1 MTRENR
7 RASWAKLVQEQNGS
21 GLNAAAWCRQKEL
34 NEKAFRR
41 WKRNLKPAE
50 ILSADTSLPAG
61 WCQIQS
67 KPAAP
72 KTASLK
78 LVVHDK
84 ITIELQSGFDHP
96 LLREVLTVLC
106 P

>member
-7 RASWAKLVQEQNGS
+7 RANWAKLVQEQNGS
-21 GLNAAAWCRQKEL
+21 GLNAAAWCRKKEL

-50 ILSADTSLPAG
+50 ISSADAPLPAG

-67 KPAAP
+67 KQAAP
-72 KTASLK
+72 KTVSLK

-84 ITIELQSGFDHP
+84 IAIELQSGFDHQ
-96 LLREVLTVLC
+96 LLREVLAVLY